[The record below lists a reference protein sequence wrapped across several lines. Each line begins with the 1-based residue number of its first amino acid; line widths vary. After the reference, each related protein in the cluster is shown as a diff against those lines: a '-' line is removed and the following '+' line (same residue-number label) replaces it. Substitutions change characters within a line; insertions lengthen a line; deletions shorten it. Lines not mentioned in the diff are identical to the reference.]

1 MNIPSQLQPL
11 ADNRIWVCSTKIPS
25 AGKHNGG
32 ADGKGGYDKP
42 PVSVHTGITARVN
55 MAEDLSTFA
64 EAAGYVGTECTVK
77 NKQGQAF
84 KTTAAGVGISLQW
97 TGYTVIDLDEVR
109 NPKTGELTPEAA
121 DMVGLC
127 IGCSYIEVSMSGKGL
142 HILMKAS
149 VPEGQRKLM
158 KGRRDFAGG
167 DRAEYQLIDRA
178 YVALTLNV
186 LPESSPLTNGQQALD
201 EVCWRYFRKEAPSV
215 ESSQSSSQAQTAPA
229 FAQRQQSSAFSGDGT
244 LSQSDK
250 LSRWLSMVPQ
260 MSDEEL
266 KAGIF
271 AAGSAGA
278 KARDLFYGNWQGY
291 GYPSQS
297 EADLAL
303 MSLLMSFTQSRERT
317 LSLFCKS
324 SLFRKTKTPDYRSR
338 TLDSVAD
345 ASPMYG
351 HIEFTREDRR
361 AYAQAM
367 NASEM
372 DQPLAWDSM
381 IAQEDRVAAEM
392 AAGAPQGTPSVD
404 SSGSSAAPQGT
415 TSQAQSSASSG
426 ASVLSSVM
434 ATAQQMTSKPFDF
447 EPYTGAN
454 LLSLFQRTDPERYR
468 GYPLSLGMD
477 SVNEALG
484 GGLYPDFYV
493 LGAVSS
499 LGKTSLVLQW
509 ADWLAEHGT
518 PVLYFALEMSARE
531 LIAKS
536 VSRLMFL
543 NAGIADGGDTPT
555 PNREEMAA
563 RHSWTATEI
572 LYPAQRGKRTRYDCS
587 EDLKKAIE
595 QYQQGIGRNIRYF
608 DEGRF
613 TVDRVV
619 NLAETYIAQT
629 GIKPVV
635 VIDYLQ
641 ILAAPDP
648 KWSDKQKADDAVYK
662 LKDLSRQQALP
673 VIAISSFNRE
683 SYTQA
688 VTETAFKESGGV
700 EYTAGGLI
708 GLQPD
713 GMSTATDKG
722 ALMSNLSLVMKTKG
736 QKVRHLEAILLKN
749 RQGLPESKCKLRYYA
764 EFNLFMAN
772 KSAAY
777 ADDWAGVDAMSETPI
792 PGTEHKGEAKKT
804 KQTKTIDMMTGE
816 EIDTDTDL

>member
-1 MNIPSQLQPL
+1 MNIPSQLAEA
-11 ADNRIWVCSTKIPS
+11 ADKRIWVCYPLIWNKD
-25 AGKHNGG
+25 KHSGT
-32 ADGKGGYDKP
+32 GGYDKP
-42 PVSVHTGITARVN
+42 PVSAHTLRPARIN
-55 MAEDLSTFA
+55 QTEDLSTFA
-64 EAAGYVGTECTVK
+64 EAAARIGQPCTAVLK
-77 NKQGQAF
+77 GAGAVAAKV
-84 KTTAAGVGISLQW
+84 AGVGMSLQW
-97 TGYTVIDLDEVR
+97 TDYLAIDLDEVR
-109 NPKTGELTPEAA
+109 NEKTGELTAEAA
-121 DMVGLC
+121 DIVRLC
-127 IGCSYIEVSMSGKGL
+127 SSCSYIEVSPSGRGL
-142 HILMKAS
+142 HIIMRAKAPEI
-149 VPEGQRKLM
+149 VPNTKLSG
-158 KGRRDFAGG
+158 KADAVGGHAG
-167 DRAEYQLIDRA
+167 EYQIITRG
-178 YVALTLNV
+178 YVTLTGQAL
-186 LPESSPLTNGQQALD
+186 PDSSPLADGQQALE

-324 SLFRKTKTPDYRSR
+324 NLFRKTKTPDYRSR

-351 HIEFTREDRR
+351 HIEFTKEDRR

-426 ASVLSSVM
+426 QAPGVIRGIMAEAGQILLS
-434 ATAQQMTSKPFDF
+434 K
-447 EPYTGAN
+447 YTGAN
-454 LLSLFQRTDPERYR
+454 LLTEYQQTDPERYK
-468 GYPLSLGMD
+468 GYPLLTDLAGI
-477 SVNEALG
+477 NEMFG
-484 GGLYPDFYV
+484 GGIYPDLYT

-509 ADWLAEHGT
+509 ADWLAANGT

-536 VSRLMFL
+536 LSRLMFI
-543 NAGIADGGDTPT
+543 NAGISVDGKDPDSVALKMA
-555 PNREEMAA
+555 RE
-563 RHSWTATEI
+563 HSWTSTEI
-572 LYPAQRGKRTRYDCS
+572 LYPSQRGKRTQCDNTKELREAAAQYMAGTGQNIYFFDDGEIFRNGRITAGTVSDTC
-587 EDLKKAIE
+587 KA
-595 QYQQGIGRNIRYF
+595 F
-608 DEGRF
+608 ADK
-613 TVDRVV
+613 
-619 NLAETYIAQT
+619 T
-629 GIKPVV
+629 GVRPVA

-641 ILAAPDP
+641 ILASPDP
-648 KWSDKQKADDAVYK
+648 RWSDKQKADDAVIK
-662 LKDLSRQQALP
+662 LKGLSKHEALP
-673 VIAISSFNRE
+673 VLTISSFNRE
-683 SYTQA
+683 SYCKT
-688 VTETAFKESGGV
+688 VTETAFKESGGIDF
-700 EYTAGGLI
+700 TAGALI
-708 GLQPD
+708 GLQPQ
-713 GMSTATDKG
+713 GMSPLEDNKS
-722 ALMSNLSLVMKTKG
+722 ALSNMALVMRTKG
-736 QKVRHLEAILLKN
+736 NPVRHLEAVLLKN
-749 RQGLPESKCKLRYYA
+749 RMGLPERKCGLTYHA
-764 EFNLFMAN
+764 AFNLFKADRGMP
-772 KSAAY
+772 Y
-777 ADDWAGVDAMSETPI
+777 ADDWAGIDAMSNKPVR
-792 PGTEHKGEAKKT
+792 GTEHKGETRHK
-804 KQTKTIDMMTGE
+804 
-816 EIDTDTDL
+816 DTEVGSEDNPS

>member
-1 MNIPSQLQPL
+1 MNIPSQLAEA
-11 ADNRIWVCSTKIPS
+11 ADKRIWVCYPLIWNKD
-25 AGKHNGG
+25 KHSGT
-32 ADGKGGYDKP
+32 GGYDKP
-42 PVSVHTGITARVN
+42 PVSAHTLRPARIN
-55 MAEDLSTFA
+55 QTEDLSTFA
-64 EAAGYVGTECTVK
+64 EAAARIGQPCTAVLK
-77 NKQGQAF
+77 GAGAVAAKV
-84 KTTAAGVGISLQW
+84 AGVGMSLQW
-97 TGYTVIDLDEVR
+97 TDYLAIDLDEVR
-109 NPKTGELTPEAA
+109 NEKTGELTAEAA
-121 DMVGLC
+121 DIVRLC
-127 IGCSYIEVSMSGKGL
+127 SSCSYIEVSPSGRGL
-142 HILMKAS
+142 HIIMRAKAPEI
-149 VPEGQRKLM
+149 VPNTKLSG
-158 KGRRDFAGG
+158 KADAVGGHAG
-167 DRAEYQLIDRA
+167 EYQIITRG
-178 YVALTLNV
+178 YVTLTGQAL
-186 LPESSPLTNGQQALD
+186 PDSSPLADGQQALE

-324 SLFRKTKTPDYRSR
+324 NLFRKTKTPDYRSR

-351 HIEFTREDRR
+351 HIEFTKEDRR

-415 TSQAQSSASSG
+415 TQAQSSASSG

-587 EDLKKAIE
+587 EELKKAIE

>member
-229 FAQRQQSSAFSGDGT
+229 SPQAFAQRPQSSAFSGSGT

-324 SLFRKTKTPDYRSR
+324 NLFRKTKTPDYRSR

-426 ASVLSSVM
+426 QAPGVIRGIMAEAGQILLS
-434 ATAQQMTSKPFDF
+434 K
-447 EPYTGAN
+447 YTGAN
-454 LLSLFQRTDPERYR
+454 LLTEYQQTDPERYK
-468 GYPLSLGMD
+468 GYPLLTDLAGI
-477 SVNEALG
+477 NEMFG
-484 GGLYPDFYV
+484 GGIYPDLYT

-509 ADWLAEHGT
+509 ADWLAANGT

-536 VSRLMFL
+536 LSRLMFI
-543 NAGIADGGDTPT
+543 NAGISVDGKDPDSVALKMA
-555 PNREEMAA
+555 RE
-563 RHSWTATEI
+563 HSWTSTEI
-572 LYPAQRGKRTRYDCS
+572 LYPSQRGKRTQCDNTK
-587 EDLKKAIE
+587 DLRDAAAQYMAGTGQNIYFFDDGEIFRNGRITAGTVSDTCKA
-595 QYQQGIGRNIRYF
+595 F
-608 DEGRF
+608 ADK
-613 TVDRVV
+613 
-619 NLAETYIAQT
+619 T
-629 GIKPVV
+629 GVRPVA

-641 ILAAPDP
+641 ILASPDP
-648 KWSDKQKADDAVYK
+648 RWSDKQKADDAVIK
-662 LKDLSRQQALP
+662 LKGLSKHEALP
-673 VIAISSFNRE
+673 VLTISSFNRE
-683 SYTQA
+683 SYCKT
-688 VTETAFKESGGV
+688 VTETAFKESGGIDF
-700 EYTAGGLI
+700 TAGALI
-708 GLQPD
+708 GLQPQ
-713 GMSTATDKG
+713 GMSPLEDNKS
-722 ALMSNLSLVMKTKG
+722 ALKNMALVMRTKG
-736 QKVRHLEAILLKN
+736 NAVRHLEAVLLKN
-749 RQGLPESKCKLRYYA
+749 RMGLPERKCGLTYHA
-764 EFNLFMAN
+764 AFNLFKADRGMP
-772 KSAAY
+772 Y
-777 ADDWAGVDAMSETPI
+777 ADDWAGIDAMSDKPVR
-792 PGTEHKGEAKKT
+792 GTEHKGETRHK
-804 KQTKTIDMMTGE
+804 
-816 EIDTDTDL
+816 DTEVGSEDNPS

>member
-1 MNIPSQLQPL
+1 MNIPSQLAEA
-11 ADNRIWVCSTKIPS
+11 ADKRIWVCYPLIWNKD
-25 AGKHNGG
+25 KHSGT
-32 ADGKGGYDKP
+32 GGYDKP
-42 PVSVHTGITARVN
+42 PVSAHTLRPARIN
-55 MAEDLSTFA
+55 QTEDLSTFA
-64 EAAGYVGTECTVK
+64 EAAARIGQPCTAVLK
-77 NKQGQAF
+77 GAGAVAAKV
-84 KTTAAGVGISLQW
+84 AGVGMSLQW
-97 TGYTVIDLDEVR
+97 TDYLAIDLDEVR
-109 NPKTGELTPEAA
+109 NEKTGELTAEAA
-121 DMVGLC
+121 DIVRLC
-127 IGCSYIEVSMSGKGL
+127 SSCSYIEVSPSGRGL
-142 HILMKAS
+142 HIIMRAKAPEI
-149 VPEGQRKLM
+149 VPNTKLSG
-158 KGRRDFAGG
+158 KADAVGGHAG
-167 DRAEYQLIDRA
+167 EYQIITRG
-178 YVALTLNV
+178 YVTLTGQAL
-186 LPESSPLTNGQQALD
+186 PDSSPLADGQQALE

-324 SLFRKTKTPDYRSR
+324 NLFRKTKTPDYRSR

-351 HIEFTREDRR
+351 HIEFTKEDRR

-587 EDLKKAIE
+587 EELKKAIE

>member
-1 MNIPSQLQPL
+1 MNIPSQLAEA
-11 ADNRIWVCSTKIPS
+11 ADKRIWVCYPLIWNKD
-25 AGKHNGG
+25 KHSGT
-32 ADGKGGYDKP
+32 GGYDKP
-42 PVSVHTGITARVN
+42 PVSAHTLRPARIN
-55 MAEDLSTFA
+55 QTEDLSTFA
-64 EAAGYVGTECTVK
+64 EAAARIGQPCTAVLK
-77 NKQGQAF
+77 GAGAVAAKV
-84 KTTAAGVGISLQW
+84 AGVGMSLQW
-97 TGYTVIDLDEVR
+97 TDYLAIDLDEVR
-109 NPKTGELTPEAA
+109 NEKTGELTAEAA
-121 DMVGLC
+121 DIVRLC
-127 IGCSYIEVSMSGKGL
+127 SSCSYIEVSPSGRGL
-142 HILMKAS
+142 HIIMRAKAPEI
-149 VPEGQRKLM
+149 VPNTKLSG
-158 KGRRDFAGG
+158 KADAVGGHAG
-167 DRAEYQLIDRA
+167 EYQIITRG
-178 YVALTLNV
+178 YVTLTGQAL
-186 LPESSPLTNGQQALD
+186 PDSSPLADGQQALE

-324 SLFRKTKTPDYRSR
+324 NLFRKTKTPDYRSR

-351 HIEFTREDRR
+351 HIEFTKEDRR

-404 SSGSSAAPQGT
+404 SSGSSAAPQG

-587 EDLKKAIE
+587 EELKKAIE

>member
-1 MNIPSQLQPL
+1 MNIPSQLAEA
-11 ADNRIWVCSTKIPS
+11 ADKRIWVCYPLIWNKD
-25 AGKHNGG
+25 KHSGT
-32 ADGKGGYDKP
+32 GGYDKP
-42 PVSVHTGITARVN
+42 PVSAHTLRPARIN
-55 MAEDLSTFA
+55 QTEDLSTFA
-64 EAAGYVGTECTVK
+64 EAAARIGQPCTAVLK
-77 NKQGQAF
+77 GAGAVAAKV
-84 KTTAAGVGISLQW
+84 AGVGMSLQW
-97 TGYTVIDLDEVR
+97 TDYLAIDLDEVR
-109 NPKTGELTPEAA
+109 NEKTGELTAEAA
-121 DMVGLC
+121 DIVRLC
-127 IGCSYIEVSMSGKGL
+127 SSCSYIEVSPSGRGL
-142 HILMKAS
+142 HIIMRAKAPEI
-149 VPEGQRKLM
+149 VPNTKLSG
-158 KGRRDFAGG
+158 KADAVGGHAG
-167 DRAEYQLIDRA
+167 EYQIITRG
-178 YVALTLNV
+178 YVTLTGQAL
-186 LPESSPLTNGQQALD
+186 PDSSPLADGQQALE
-201 EVCWRYFRKEAPSV
+201 EVCWRYFRKDAPSV
-215 ESSQSSSQAQTAPA
+215 GSSQSSSQTAPA
-229 FAQRQQSSAFSGDGT
+229 FAQRPESSAFSGDGT

-324 SLFRKTKTPDYRSR
+324 NLFRKTKTPDYRSR

-587 EDLKKAIE
+587 EELKKAIE